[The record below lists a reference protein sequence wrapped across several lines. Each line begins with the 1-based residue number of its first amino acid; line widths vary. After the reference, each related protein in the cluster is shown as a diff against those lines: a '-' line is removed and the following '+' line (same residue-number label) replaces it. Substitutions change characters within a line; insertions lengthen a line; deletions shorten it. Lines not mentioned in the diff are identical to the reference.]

1 MFKVDTSRRMNG
13 SVGGGGGGSG
23 WVEYGAIDDS
33 IIEKLRDDEDLRVRL
48 QGAEELNYAV
58 KSLKDLNPLLPQLR
72 LFLQFLDSVLEE
84 QNFKMNLLILELYGV
99 LIDRL
104 RVKIKPHLRIICGS
118 LLRHASHP
126 KIVVRIEN
134 YKTIKKLML
143 ITKPNAVIN
152 QVFDHLGDKRLELEL
167 KKWSFNSVLLEFFAL
182 KIFAQI

>member
-1 MFKVDTSRRMNG
+1 M
-13 SVGGGGGGSG
+13 
-23 WVEYGAIDDS
+23 EYGAIDDS
-33 IIEKLRDDEDLRVRL
+33 IVEKLRDDEDLRVRL

-58 KSLKDLNPLLPQLR
+58 KSLKDLSPLLPQLR

-104 RVKIKPHLRIICGS
+104 RQKVKPHLRIICSS

-134 YKTIKKLML
+134 YKTIKKL
-143 ITKPNAVIN
+143 I
-152 QVFDHLGDKRLELEL
+152 
-167 KKWSFNSVLLEFFAL
+167 
-182 KIFAQI
+182 